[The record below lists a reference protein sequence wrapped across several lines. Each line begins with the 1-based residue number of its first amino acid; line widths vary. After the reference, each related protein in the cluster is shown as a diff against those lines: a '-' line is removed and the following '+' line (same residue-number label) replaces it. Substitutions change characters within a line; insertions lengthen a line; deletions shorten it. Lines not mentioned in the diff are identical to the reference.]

1 MERQQL
7 SQLRTHITSSLQWI
21 EAQVRALYATLLALQ
36 LTKKLPVLVLA
47 KKHPEGGRVM
57 DEDIDMKTSAEVKQA
72 DDGDEAETMGAE
84 GGA

>member
-7 SQLRTHITSSLQWI
+7 SQLRTQFTSSLQWI
-21 EAQVRALYATLLALQ
+21 QAQVRALYATLLALQ
-36 LTKKLPVLVLA
+36 LTKKLPVLALA

-57 DEDIDMKTSAEVKQA
+57 DEDIDMMTSAEGKQA
-72 DDGDEAETMGAE
+72 DEGDEAETMGAE